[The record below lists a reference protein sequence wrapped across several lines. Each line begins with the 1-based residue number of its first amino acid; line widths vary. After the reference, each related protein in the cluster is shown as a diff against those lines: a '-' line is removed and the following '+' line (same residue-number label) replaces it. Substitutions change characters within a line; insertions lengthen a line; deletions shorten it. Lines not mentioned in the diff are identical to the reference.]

1 MARSKADLPATRMR
15 AKIPT
20 DMEFEERDPLDATD
34 PFDPEAPTN
43 MRRGRPRLTPVGPE
57 NKPKGYAKG
66 GLVKKACVRGMGA
79 AVRGGGYNP

>member
-1 MARSKADLPATRMR
+1 
-15 AKIPT
+15 
-20 DMEFEERDPLDATD
+20 
-34 PFDPEAPTN
+34 
-43 MRRGRPRLTPVGPE
+43 VGPE